1 MNISLNTNIISLTF
15 IYMCVANMK
24 LLIFNSRKIVQQYI
38 VSKNVIICNTI
49 LTITYNNIFY
59 N

>member
-24 LLIFNSRKIVQQYI
+24 LQIFNSRKIVQQYI
-38 VSKNVIICNTI
+38 VSKNVIICTTI